1 MSSSA
6 QTPATAC
13 SCSTTK
19 AGETCNCQA
28 THECKCA
35 PGECTCTNCPA
46 HKPAEAVC
54 TCKPECKCAP
64 GTCECGTCPNSSKNK
79 PATCNCKPDCK
90 CAPGACTCP
99 GCPKSQKA

>member
-6 QTPATAC
+6 QTPATVC

-19 AGETCNCQA
+19 AGETCN
-28 THECKCA
+28 
-35 PGECTCTNCPA
+35 
-46 HKPAEAVC
+46 
-54 TCKPECKCAP
+54 CKPECKCAP

-79 PATCNCKPDCK
+79 AATCNCKPDCK